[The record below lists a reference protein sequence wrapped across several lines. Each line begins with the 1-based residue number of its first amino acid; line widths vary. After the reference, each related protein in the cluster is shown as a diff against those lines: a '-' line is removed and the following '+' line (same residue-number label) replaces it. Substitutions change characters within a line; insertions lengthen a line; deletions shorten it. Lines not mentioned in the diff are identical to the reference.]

1 MPHRKNLPLYVPLIL
16 FAPLVGLFV
25 LGLRGGDPSRLP
37 SALQGQPLPAFTL
50 KGLGGAGGFTHT
62 DILQKNQPALLN
74 IWASW
79 CAPCRQEHPLLMALQ
94 KKGVAIYGLNYKDNE
109 KAAMRFL
116 GQLGNPY
123 TRIGADRTGTAAIE
137 LGVYGVPETFLI
149 SADGI
154 ILARHVGALTPDFIK
169 TLAPH
174 FNLAAAQ

>member
-1 MPHRKNLPLYVPLIL
+1 MPHREKLRLYVPLAL
-16 FAPLVGLFV
+16 FALLVGLFA
-25 LGLRGGDPSRLP
+25 LGLASGDPSRLP
-37 SALQGQPLPAFTL
+37 SALQNKPLPAFAL
-50 KGLGGAGGFTHT
+50 KPLGTQNGFTHT
-62 DILQKNQPALLN
+62 DILQNNQPSLLN

-109 KAAMRFL
+109 KAALRFL
-116 GQLGNPY
+116 SQLGNPY
-123 TRIGADRTGTAAIE
+123 TRMGADRTGAAAIE

-154 ILARHVGALTPDFIK
+154 ILARHVGAVTPDFIK

-174 FNLAAAQ
+174 FNLTQ